1 MQSSKLIA
9 ILRSLN
15 KHEMRKFGEM
25 VRSPYFHI
33 KKEALALFEFLEKKH
48 PRFQDVDKSSYSRAL
63 PRGSARNDKSLRYA
77 MSELSKAAEQFLIL
91 KEFESGEEEKNHL
104 LLKAYLKKNLLKYA
118 PALIERNRHL
128 LERSPLRDDKHFFLS
143 FLTEKDYYEY
153 VASRRN
159 VAVHKNLNRIIFDLD
174 TFYMINKLK
183 LSAEMINL
191 SEAWAV
197 NYDPVML
204 NEILQHLKNSKNI
217 DTPAVRIYYEI
228 VKMLTAT
235 PSEPHYFRL
244 KELLKT
250 HGGLFPREEL
260 NDMYIFARN
269 YCAQKINSGDTGY
282 LSEVF
287 DLYRMLLKDE
297 VLIVN
302 GFLSQWDYK
311 NITAVALRVEAF
323 DWAYDFIMNFK
334 EKIRAEDRENAYSF
348 NLANYYYHKKEYEKT
363 MSLVQ
368 HVVFTDTYYNLDCK
382 VLLMKSYF
390 ELEEIQA
397 LQSLIDSF
405 YMYLK
410 RNKAISEFQRS
421 SYLNFLRIV
430 RKLLRL
436 KPGDEKKRAAI
447 LLELDRSHPIANVS
461 WLKKKLNPA

>member
-1 MQSSKLIA
+1 MQSSKVIA

-15 KHEMRKFGEM
+15 KHEMRKLGEM
-25 VRSPYFHI
+25 LHSPYFRF
-33 KKEALALFEFLEKKH
+33 KKEALRLFEFLEKKH
-48 PRFQDVDKSSYSRAL
+48 PRFQGLDKSKLKEAL
-63 PRGSARNDKSLRYA
+63 FGKTAGDEKSLRYA
-77 MSELSKAAEQFLIL
+77 MSELTKAAEHFLVL

-104 LLKAYLKKNLLKYA
+104 LLKAYLRKNLLKYA
-118 PALIERNRHL
+118 PALIERNRQL

-143 FLTEKDYYEY
+143 FLTEKDHYEY
-153 VASRRN
+153 VASGRN
-159 VAVHKNLNRIIFDLD
+159 VAVHKNLKRIILDLD

-197 NYDPVML
+197 EYDPVML
-204 NEILQHLKNSKNI
+204 NEILHHLKNSKNI

-235 PSEPHYFRL
+235 PSEPHYFHL
-244 KELLKT
+244 KDLLKT
-250 HGGLFPREEL
+250 HGSLFPREEL

-269 YCAQKINSGDTGY
+269 FCAQKINSGDTGY

-287 DLYRMLLKDE
+287 ELYQMLLQDE

-302 GFLSQWDYK
+302 GYLSQWDYK
-311 NITAVALRVEAF
+311 NIAAVALRVEAF
-323 DWAYDFIMNFK
+323 DWARDFIMRYK
-334 EKIRAEDRENAYSF
+334 EKIRIEDRENAFSF
-348 NLANYYYHKKEYEKT
+348 NLANYYYYRKEYEKT
-363 MSLVQ
+363 MSLIQ
-368 HVVFTDTYYNLDCK
+368 NVVFTDTYYNLDCK
-382 VLLMKSYF
+382 VLLLKSYF

-397 LQSLIDSF
+397 LHSLIDSF

-430 RKLLRL
+430 RKLIRL